1 MIFITSLT
9 HFNSR
14 YQLSDNIDN
23 KFTIYP
29 DTGRI
34 ATRVPLDREQ
44 VSEYTLEVI
53 AMDTSLLPRSA
64 TTTVKVF
71 VDDVNDNTPNFKQ
84 QKYTRSLPLPANQG
98 KTLSITNWSKSKWVE
113 SLSN

>member
-98 KTLSITNWSKSKWVE
+98 KTLSITN
-113 SLSN
+113 